1 MCEVRPQVTLWGTSQ
16 ITSVTTI
23 LSIIA
28 SGQVSTI
35 TRETIVTG
43 VIPVQTRS
51 YPCTSTSPT
60 APSPSPSTDPATFP
74 SPEPQSQP
82 SSEVPETTTSRFV
95 SSLSPSSESSKS
107 TGEATDSLTV
117 ELSPSRTLTTTT
129 TRARSSSIVLQTV
142 EPEPEATP
150 TNDPLMT
157 SNSDSIFS
165 AASLST
171 DADHPDTTAGAAVS
185 SSSPENTSLP
195 VGAIVGIALA
205 VLLVFS
211 LLGFFIWTRK
221 HKKDKEAE
229 GYGDPY
235 WERRFQELE
244 SVQSQSKPRL
254 DDVQS
259 PDDTE
264 GTWRRHVSCRPC
276 SRMIGLMYS

>member
-1 MCEVRPQVTLWGTSQ
+1 MCEVRPPVTLWGTTQ

-23 LSIIA
+23 LSTIA

-35 TRETIVTG
+35 TRETIVTD

-51 YPCTSTSPT
+51 YPCTSSSTT

-82 SSEVPETTTSRFV
+82 SSEALENTTSRFV

-117 ELSPSRTLTTTT
+117 ELSPSRTLVTTT
-129 TRARSSSIVLQTV
+129 TRTRSSSIVLQTV
-142 EPEPEATP
+142 ELEPEPTL
-150 TNDPLMT
+150 TDDPLMASDCDPTLPT
-157 SNSDSIFS
+157 S
-165 AASLST
+165 SLPT
-171 DADHPDTTAGAAVS
+171 EPGHPSTTAGAAVFPS
-185 SSSPENTSLP
+185 SHEKTSLP
-195 VGAIVGIALA
+195 VGAIVGIVLA

-211 LLGFFIWTRK
+211 LLGFFIWTGK

-276 SRMIGLMYS
+276 NRMAGLKYS